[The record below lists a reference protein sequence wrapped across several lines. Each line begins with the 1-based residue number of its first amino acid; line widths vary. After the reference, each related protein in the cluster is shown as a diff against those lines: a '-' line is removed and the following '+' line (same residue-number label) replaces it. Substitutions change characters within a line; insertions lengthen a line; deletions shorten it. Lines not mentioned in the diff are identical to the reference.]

1 VFLQGWAFFQSAPM
15 LGLCQ
20 PKPSPQ
26 IRQSAVCGREGHI
39 FHGNWVLNG
48 RKRKFE
54 TEKGTKDAD
63 Q

>member
-1 VFLQGWAFFQSAPM
+1 MVPICTDVGRV
-15 LGLCQ
+15 Q
-20 PKPSPQ
+20 PKPSYQ
-26 IRQSAVCGREGHI
+26 TRQGAVCVGHI
-39 FHGNWVLNG
+39 FHGNWLLNG